1 MWYAEIPTRG
11 FFFLTIGLNHILKK
25 NVQLQ
30 NVNLPDSVN
39 LLKAI

>member
-1 MWYAEIPTRG
+1 MRTFSVKIG
-11 FFFLTIGLNHILKK
+11 FKNIKI
-25 NVQLQ
+25 NVQLE